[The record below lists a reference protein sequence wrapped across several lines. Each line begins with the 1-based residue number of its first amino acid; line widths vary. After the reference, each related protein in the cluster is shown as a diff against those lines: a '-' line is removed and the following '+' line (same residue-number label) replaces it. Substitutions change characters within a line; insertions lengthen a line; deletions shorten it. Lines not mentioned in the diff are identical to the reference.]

1 MTRPE
6 MTRQH
11 DIPDDATDEFELAPP
26 DRLYAHHRR
35 QLSAMMDGELS
46 PDAAKFMLRRLEH
59 DGGLSGCWER
69 WQVCGDVLRGQRS
82 SLLPADFPQR
92 VAAAI
97 AVGQQSGNRGRTA
110 TAGPRRLRWGGRA
123 ALAASVA
130 AVAFLLARQM
140 PGEVAPAA
148 PAEPAR
154 VAASQG
160 AGAGAGPAASEAPS
174 AVGTDL
180 FLVAAASAPEPA
192 PASPA
197 APAAETVAAAALAS
211 AVAVSEVPRR
221 AAARRSSAQV
231 QRAASNLRARTLAE
245 PAAAASGARPVL
257 ASLPAAA
264 PVVLADPFATQ
275 PVAPA
280 RPWPR
285 AVLPAMGSGDV
296 FSAGYGAATSTFE
309 PFVPRFAPLAPEV
322 TSAPADGG
330 GTVDPVD
337 GGPSDEAAPGNLSP
351 TP

>member
-26 DRLYAHHRR
+26 DKLYAHHRR

-59 DGGLSGCWER
+59 DSGLSGCWER

-97 AVGQQSGNRGRTA
+97 AAGDQAGVRDRTA
-110 TAGPRRLRWGGRA
+110 SARPRRLRWGGSA

-140 PGEVAPAA
+140 PGEVAPAT

-160 AGAGAGPAASEAPS
+160 TGAGG
-174 AVGTDL
+174 
-180 FLVAAASAPEPA
+180 
-192 PASPA
+192 PASPGPSA
-197 APAAETVAAAALAS
+197 AGPGLSRVASATERAPALPATPAAETVAAAALAS

-221 AAARRSSAQV
+221 ATARRSSGQV
-231 QRAASNLRARTLAE
+231 QRAASNLRARNVPEAVV
-245 PAAAASGARPVL
+245 AASGAQPVL
-257 ASLPAAA
+257 ASLPAPLPPMA
-264 PVVLADPFATQ
+264 LSDPFATQ
-275 PVAPA
+275 PIAPA

-285 AVLPAMGSGDV
+285 AALPALGNGEV
-296 FSAGYGAATSTFE
+296 FSAGYGPAASSFE
-309 PFVPRFAPLAPEV
+309 PFVPRFAPPAPEGPEA
-322 TSAPADGG
+322 TSAPADGAG
-330 GTVDPVD
+330 PVGPAD
-337 GGPSDEAAPGNLSP
+337 GGPSDDAAPGNISP
-351 TP
+351 AQ